1 MIIGSGNDRPTPRIV
16 LDILGVDPNADPE
29 TVVYQSLGDGNRQ
42 LNSAKV
48 YSGLYELN
56 GHVVPYIVVVKVG
69 KSSERTKPGNRGKR
83 DSQLILMRF
92 LMRVHFNHA
101 MSPLELE
108 IHHHMKNIIGV
119 DPSFYEFVF
128 MVDADTQVEQDSLN
142 HLVSHMTRDSK
153 IAGTCGETSIA
164 NDRKSFTSMIQ
175 VYEYFISHHMAKAFE
190 SLFGSVTC
198 LPGCFCMYRVRTSFK
213 NTPVLIAP
221 GLVADYSENAV
232 DTLHLKNLLHLGE
245 DRYLTTLTM
254 KHFPSMKTTFCSD
267 AKCQTYAPDQW
278 SVLLS
283 QRRRWIN
290 STVHNLFE
298 LLRLGE
304 LCGFCCFS
312 MRFVV
317 FIDLMAT
324 FIQPSALLYVA
335 YLVVLA
341 SLGNLDSIPI
351 ISLILIGAVYGFQVI
366 IFLLKTQW
374 QHIGWMIFVIES

>member
-16 LDILGVDPNADPE
+16 LDILGVDPNVDPE
-29 TVVYQSLGDGNRQ
+29 SHAYQSLGDGNQQ
-42 LNSAKV
+42 LNYGKV

-69 KSSERTKPGNRGKR
+69 KPSERGRPGNRGKR
-83 DSQLILMRF
+83 DSQLVLMRF
-92 LMRVHFNHA
+92 LMRVHFNQA

-108 IHHHMKNIIGV
+108 IFHHMKNIIGV
-119 DPSFYEFVF
+119 DPSFYEYVF
-128 MVDADTQVEQDSLN
+128 MVDADTQVQEDSLN
-142 HLVSHMTRDSK
+142 HLVSQMTRDAK
-153 IAGTCGETSIA
+153 IAGNCGETSIA

-198 LPGCFCMYRVRTSFK
+198 LPGCFCMYRVRTPYK
-213 NTPVLIAP
+213 NIPVLIAP
-221 GLVADYSENAV
+221 GLVADYSENTV

-254 KHFPSMKTTFCSD
+254 KHFPNMKTTFCPE
-267 AKCQTYAPDQW
+267 AACQTYAPDQW
-278 SVLLS
+278 PVLLS

-312 MRFVV
+312 MRFIV
-317 FIDLMAT
+317 FIDLLAT
-324 FIQPSALLYVA
+324 FIQP
-335 YLVVLA
+335 A
-341 SLGNLDSIPI
+341 SLVYVLYLIYLAATENLKNVPV
-351 ISLILIGAVYGFQVI
+351 ISLVLIVAVYGFQVI

-374 QHIGWMIFVIES
+374 QHIGWMVFVIDF